1 MHFFIIALYKF
12 EPQIKQKWLKW
23 ASFSAK
29 MAVLHE
35 NRLSRNSLIP
45 QTEMAEL
52 GALEKLAFCK
62 VWLMV
67 KDLFN
72 NTSISPK
79 YLYRFLW

>member
-1 MHFFIIALYKF
+1 
-12 EPQIKQKWLKW
+12 
-23 ASFSAK
+23 
-29 MAVLHE
+29 MAILHE
-35 NRLSRNSLIP
+35 NRLSRKSFTP

-67 KDLFN
+67 KDLFD

-79 YLYRFLW
+79 YLYWFLC